1 MDPYFFSE
9 VIMAKGKRASNVVT
23 MPAPPNASEPAPQP
37 VSSPD
42 ANAVARR
49 AYEIYESR
57 GRIDGYDV
65 EDWLQAERELKSIA
79 VRAS

>member
-1 MDPYFFSE
+1 
-9 VIMAKGKRASNVVT
+9 MAKSKRASNVVT
-23 MPAPPNASEPAPQP
+23 MPAPLNPNDSNPP
-37 VSSPD
+37 VASSPD
-42 ANAVARR
+42 ANAVAQR

>member
-1 MDPYFFSE
+1 
-9 VIMAKGKRASNVVT
+9 MAKSKRASNVVT
-23 MPAPPNASEPAPQP
+23 MPAPLNPNDPAPQGA
-37 VSSPD
+37 SSPD

-65 EDWLQAERELKSIA
+65 EDWLQAERELRSIA

>member
-1 MDPYFFSE
+1 MPRT
-9 VIMAKGKRASNVVT
+9 KRASNVLN
-23 MPAPPNASEPAPQP
+23 MPAAPNTGDPGARSG
-37 VSSPD
+37 SPD
-42 ANAVARR
+42 PNEVARR

-65 EDWLQAERELKSIA
+65 EDWMQAERELQSIG

>member
-1 MDPYFFSE
+1 
-9 VIMAKGKRASNVVT
+9 MAKGKRASNVVT
-23 MPAPPNASEPAPQP
+23 MPAPLNANEPESPSA
-37 VSSPD
+37 SSPD
-42 ANAVARR
+42 ANAVAQR

-57 GRIDGYDV
+57 GRLDGYDV

>member
-1 MDPYFFSE
+1 
-9 VIMAKGKRASNVVT
+9 MAKGKRASNVVT
-23 MPAPPNASEPAPQP
+23 MPGPPNASEPVPQP
-37 VSSPD
+37 VSALD
-42 ANAVARR
+42 ANAVAHR

-65 EDWLQAERELKSIA
+65 DDWLQAERELKSIA

>member
-1 MDPYFFSE
+1 MPRN
-9 VIMAKGKRASNVVT
+9 KRASNVLT
-23 MPAPPNASEPAPQP
+23 MPAAPNASEAGSRSA
-37 VSSPD
+37 SSPD
-42 ANAVARR
+42 PNDVARR

-65 EDWLQAERELKSIA
+65 EDWMQAERELQSIG